1 MLYRT
6 LWAVEILPAAGG
18 TKVFQFL
25 WKGSNHIFH
34 LVFLTTIVK
43 YLSLILIPEV
53 LLLILPDP
61 AHPSGDRVF
70 ANG

>member
-1 MLYRT
+1 M
-6 LWAVEILPAAGG
+6 G

-25 WKGSNHIFH
+25 WKGSNQIFWSGV
-34 LVFLTTIVK
+34 LNNKSEILEK
-43 YLSLILIPEV
+43 SLILMPEV

-70 ANG
+70 VNG